1 MIYIIMLNYKRS
13 RAMSVLKCSNVSF
26 SFGNRVILENASFF
40 MQKGEHIGLVGL
52 NGEGKS
58 TFIKMITGSLT
69 PDEGKIEW
77 CKRITTGYLDQYST
91 LTPGKSIREVLREAF
106 KHMYD
111 LEAEMNSLYE
121 KMCDC
126 SEEEMNEY
134 LQDTGEIQSELES
147 SGFYTLDATIESVA
161 NGLGLMEIG
170 LDHDV
175 SNLSGGQ
182 RSKVLL
188 TKLLLAKPTILI
200 LDEPTNFLDEAQ
212 INWLKTYLENYENA
226 FILVSHD
233 VPFLNSVINVVYHM
247 EDGTLT
253 RYSGNYDGFMQMY
266 ELKKRQQNMAYE
278 KQQKEIAHLKEFIA
292 KNKARVA
299 TTDLAKSRQRILD
312 KMEIIDKAK
321 EAIKPTFR
329 FKECG
334 ASGKFVISCN
344 DLVIGYNEPL
354 SKKLNFV
361 IERGQKVAIKGANGI
376 GKSTLLKTILGIIPP
391 ISGEVKL
398 DYNIHYGYFE
408 QEASDSKNTALEEI
422 WNLYPAMTNAE
433 VRGALAACGLTKE
446 KIESLMMVLS
456 GGEAAKV
463 RLCKI
468 MLKECNTLVL
478 DEPTNHLDVLAK
490 ESLKEA
496 LKQFKGT
503 IVLVCHEPDFYQD
516 IVTDVLDAEGWTTKI
531 L

>member
-1 MIYIIMLNYKRS
+1 
-13 RAMSVLKCSNVSF
+13 MSVLKCSNVSF
-26 SFGNRVILENASFF
+26 SFGNRIILENASFV

-58 TFIKMITGSLT
+58 TFIKMITGALT
-69 PDEGKIEW
+69 PDQGKIEW
-77 CKRITTGYLDQYST
+77 CKRITTGYLDQYTT
-91 LTPGKSIREVLREAF
+91 LTKGKTIREVLREAF
-106 KHMYD
+106 QHMYD
-111 LEAEMNSLYE
+111 LETEMNSLYE

-126 SEEEMNEY
+126 TEEEMEAY
-134 LQDTGEIQSELES
+134 LEDTGEIQSELES
-147 SGFYTLDATIESVA
+147 SGFYQLDAKIEEVA
-161 NGLGLMEIG
+161 NGLGLGEIG

-188 TKLLLAKPTILI
+188 TKLLLAKPMILI

-212 INWLKTYLENYENA
+212 VNWLKNFLAEYENA
-226 FILVSHD
+226 FLLVSHD
-233 VPFLNSVINVVYHM
+233 VSFLNSVINVIYHM

-266 ELKKRQQNMAYE
+266 ELKKRQQNIAYE

-321 EAIKPTFR
+321 EQIKPSFR
-329 FKECG
+329 FRECG
-334 ASGKFVISCN
+334 ASSKFVITAEN
-344 DLVIGYNEPL
+344 LVIGYHEPL
-354 SKKLNFV
+354 SSKLNFV
-361 IERGQKVAIKGANGI
+361 IERGQKVVIKGANGI
-376 GKSTLLKTILGIIPP
+376 GKTTLLKTLLGILPP
-391 ISGEVKL
+391 LSGICRL
-398 DYNIHYGYFE
+398 DYNIQYGYFA
-408 QEASDSKNTALEEI
+408 QEEEYSKNTALQEI
-422 WNLYPAMTNAE
+422 WDMYPAMTNAE
-433 VRGALAACGLTKE
+433 VRGALASCGLTKD

-496 LKQFKGT
+496 IRAFRGT
-503 IVLVCHEPDFYQD
+503 VILVCHEVDFYRD
-516 IVTDVLDAEGWTTKI
+516 IVTDVLDAEQWTTKI

>member
-1 MIYIIMLNYKRS
+1 
-13 RAMSVLKCSNVSF
+13 MSVLKCTDVSF
-26 SFGNRVILENASFF
+26 SFGNRTILENASFV

-58 TFIKMITGSLT
+58 TFIKMITGEIT

-77 CKRITTGYLDQYST
+77 CKRITTGYLDQYTT
-91 LTPGKSIREVLREAF
+91 LSKGKTIRDVLREAF
-106 KHMYD
+106 QHMD
-111 LEAEMNSLYE
+111 CTEDEMNYYL
-121 KMCDC
+121 
-126 SEEEMNEY
+126 EE
-134 LQDTGEIQSELES
+134 TGEIQSELES
-147 SGFYTLDATIESVA
+147 AGFYTLDSKIEEVA
-161 NGLGLMEIG
+161 NGLGLGDIG

-188 TKLLLAKPTILI
+188 TKLLLAQPMILI

-212 INWLKTYLENYENA
+212 ITWLQNYLANYENA
-226 FILVSHD
+226 FLLVSHD
-233 VPFLNSVINVVYHM
+233 IPFLNSVVNVIYHM

-253 RYSGNYDGFMQMY
+253 RYTGDYDGFMQMY
-266 ELKKRQQNMAYE
+266 EIKKRQQNMAYE

-321 EAIKPTFR
+321 EQIKPNFK

-334 ASGKFVISCN
+334 ASGKFVMVAN

-354 SKKLNFV
+354 SSKLNFA

-376 GKSTLLKTILGIIPP
+376 GKSTLLKTLLGIIPP
-391 ISGEVKL
+391 LSGECKL
-398 DYNIHYGYFE
+398 DYNIHYGYFA
-408 QEASDSKNTALEEI
+408 QEEEYSKNTALEEV
-422 WNLYPAMTNAE
+422 WEMYPAMTNAE
-433 VRGALAACGLTKE
+433 VRGALAACGLNKD

-496 LKQFKGT
+496 IKAFKGT
-503 IVLVCHEPDFYQD
+503 VVLVCHEADLYSD
-516 IVTDVLDAEGWTTKI
+516 IVTDIYDAEKWTTKI

>member
-1 MIYIIMLNYKRS
+1 
-13 RAMSVLKCSNVSF
+13 MSVLKCSDVSF
-26 SFGNRVILENASFF
+26 SFGNRTILENASFV

-69 PDEGKIEW
+69 PDQGKIEW
-77 CKRITTGYLDQYST
+77 CKRITTGYLDQYTT
-91 LTPGKSIREVLREAF
+91 LTRGKTIREVLREAF
-106 KHMYD
+106 QHMYD
-111 LEAEMNSLYE
+111 LEAEMNALYE

-126 SEEEMNEY
+126 TEEEMNAY
-134 LQDTGEIQSELES
+134 LEDTGEIQSELEM
-147 SGFYTLDATIESVA
+147 SGFYELDAKIEEVA
-161 NGLGLMEIG
+161 NGLGLGDIG

-175 SNLSGGQ
+175 ADLSGGQ

-188 TKLLLAKPTILI
+188 TKLLLAKPMILI
-200 LDEPTNFLDEAQ
+200 LDEPTNFLDEEQ
-212 INWLKTYLENYENA
+212 VTWLKNFLMNYENA
-226 FILVSHD
+226 FLLVSHD
-233 VPFLNSVINVVYHM
+233 IPFLNSVINVIYHM

-253 RYSGNYDGFMQMY
+253 RYTGNYDGFMQMY
-266 ELKKRQQNMAYE
+266 ELKKRQQNIAYE

-321 EAIKPTFR
+321 EQIKPTFK

-334 ASGKFVISCN
+334 ASGKFVFTAT
-344 DLVIGYNEPL
+344 DLVIGYKEPL

-376 GKSTLLKTILGIIPP
+376 GKSTLLKTLLGILPP
-391 ISGEVKL
+391 ISGECKL
-398 DYNIHYGYFE
+398 DYNIHYGYFA
-408 QEASDSKNTALEEI
+408 QEEKYSKNTAHQEI
-422 WNLYPAMTNAE
+422 WDMYPTMTNAE
-433 VRGALAACGLTKE
+433 VRGALASCGLTKE
-446 KIESLMMVLS
+446 KIESLMVVLS

-490 ESLKEA
+490 EALKEA
-496 LKQFKGT
+496 LKAFKGT
-503 IVLVCHEPDFYQD
+503 IVLVCHEAEFYQD
-516 IVTDVLDAEGWTTKI
+516 IVTDVFNAENWTTKI

>member
-1 MIYIIMLNYKRS
+1 
-13 RAMSVLKCSNVSF
+13 MSVLKCTDVSF
-26 SFGNRVILENASFF
+26 SFGNRTILENASFV

-69 PDEGKIEW
+69 PDQGKIEW
-77 CKRITTGYLDQYST
+77 CKRITTGYLDQYTS
-91 LTPGKSIREVLREAF
+91 LTKGKTIREVLREAF
-106 KHMYD
+106 QHMYD
-111 LEAEMNSLYE
+111 LEAEMNDIYM

-126 SEEEMNEY
+126 TEEEMNEY
-134 LQDTGEIQSELES
+134 LEDTGEIQSELES
-147 SGFYTLDATIESVA
+147 SGFYTLDAKIEEVA
-161 NGLGLMEIG
+161 NGLGLGDIG
-170 LDHDV
+170 LDTDV
-175 SNLSGGQ
+175 TNLSGGQ

-188 TKLLLAKPTILI
+188 TKLLLAQPMILI

-212 INWLKTYLENYENA
+212 ITWLRNYLENYENA

-233 VPFLNSVINVVYHM
+233 IPFLNSVINVVYHM

-253 RYSGNYDGFMQMY
+253 RYTGNYDSFMEMY
-266 ELKKRQQNMAYE
+266 ELKKRHQNIAYE
-278 KQQKEIAHLKEFIA
+278 KQQKEIAHLKEFIN

-312 KMEIIDKAK
+312 KMEIIEKAK
-321 EAIKPTFR
+321 EAVKPTFK

-334 ASGKFVISCN
+334 ASGKFVMVAE

-354 SKKLNFV
+354 SSKLNFS

-376 GKSTLLKTILGIIPP
+376 GKSTLLKTLLGIIPP
-391 ISGEVKL
+391 LSGKCNL
-398 DYNIHYGYFE
+398 DYNIHYGYFA
-408 QEASDSKNTALEEI
+408 QEEELNRNTAHEEI
-422 WNLYPAMTNAE
+422 WNEYPAMTNAE
-433 VRGALAACGLTKE
+433 VRGALAACGLNKD
-446 KIESLMMVLS
+446 KIESLMVVLS

-496 LKQFKGT
+496 LQQFKGT
-503 IVLVCHEPDFYQD
+503 IVLVCHEPEFYSD
-516 IVTDVLDAEGWTTKI
+516 IVTDVLDAEKWTTKI

>member
-1 MIYIIMLNYKRS
+1 
-13 RAMSVLKCSNVSF
+13 
-26 SFGNRVILENASFF
+26 
-40 MQKGEHIGLVGL
+40 
-52 NGEGKS
+52 
-58 TFIKMITGSLT
+58 
-69 PDEGKIEW
+69 
-77 CKRITTGYLDQYST
+77 
-91 LTPGKSIREVLREAF
+91 
-106 KHMYD
+106 
-111 LEAEMNSLYE
+111 
-121 KMCDC
+121 
-126 SEEEMNEY
+126 
-134 LQDTGEIQSELES
+134 
-147 SGFYTLDATIESVA
+147 
-161 NGLGLMEIG
+161 
-170 LDHDV
+170 
-175 SNLSGGQ
+175 
-182 RSKVLL
+182 
-188 TKLLLAKPTILI
+188 
-200 LDEPTNFLDEAQ
+200 
-212 INWLKTYLENYENA
+212 
-226 FILVSHD
+226 
-233 VPFLNSVINVVYHM
+233 
-247 EDGTLT
+247 
-253 RYSGNYDGFMQMY
+253 
-266 ELKKRQQNMAYE
+266 MAYE

>member
-1 MIYIIMLNYKRS
+1 
-13 RAMSVLKCSNVSF
+13 MSVLKVTDVSF
-26 SFGNRVILENASFF
+26 SFGNRIILENASFVL
-40 MQKGEHIGLVGL
+40 QKGEHVGLIGL

-58 TFIKMITGSLT
+58 TFIKMITGSIS

-77 CKRITTGYLDQYST
+77 CKRITTGYLDQYTT
-91 LTPGKSIREVLREAF
+91 LTKGKTIREVLREAF
-106 KHMYD
+106 QHMYD
-111 LEAEMNSLYE
+111 LETELNELYN

-126 SEEEMNEY
+126 TEEEMVSLLE
-134 LQDTGEIQSELES
+134 DTGEIQSELES
-147 SGFYTLDATIESVA
+147 SGFYSLEAKIEEVA
-161 NGLGLMEIG
+161 NGLGLGEIG
-170 LDHDV
+170 LDRDV
-175 SNLSGGQ
+175 SDLSGGQ

-188 TKLLLAKPTILI
+188 TKLLLAQPMILI
-200 LDEPTNFLDEAQ
+200 LDEPTNFLDEEQ
-212 INWLKTYLENYENA
+212 VNWLRNYLQNYENA

-233 VPFLNSVINVVYHM
+233 VSFLNNVVNVIYHM

-253 RYSGNYDGFMQMY
+253 RYTGNYDGFMQMY
-266 ELKKRQQNMAYE
+266 EIKKRQQNMAYE

-321 EAIKPTFR
+321 EQIKPNFK
-329 FKECG
+329 FKETG
-334 ASGKFVISCN
+334 ASGKFVITAT

-354 SKKLNFV
+354 SSKLNFV
-361 IERGQKVAIKGANGI
+361 IERGQKVVIKGANGI
-376 GKSTLLKTILGIIPP
+376 GKTTLLKTLLGLIPP
-391 ISGEVKL
+391 LSGECKL
-398 DYNIHYGYFE
+398 DYNIHYGYFA
-408 QEASDSKNTALEEI
+408 QEESDSRNTAHEEV
-422 WNLYPAMTNAE
+422 WNEYPSMTNAE

-446 KIESLMMVLS
+446 KIETLMMVLS

-468 MLKECNTLVL
+468 MLKECNTLIL

-496 LKQFKGT
+496 LMAFKGT
-503 IVLVCHEPDFYQD
+503 IVLVCHEADFYNGL
-516 IVTDVLDAEGWTTKI
+516 ITDVLDAEKWTTKI
-531 L
+531 I

>member
-1 MIYIIMLNYKRS
+1 
-13 RAMSVLKCSNVSF
+13 MSVLKCTDVSF
-26 SFGNRVILENASFF
+26 SFGNRTILENASFV

-69 PDEGKIEW
+69 PDQGKIEW
-77 CKRITTGYLDQYST
+77 CKRITTGYLDQYTT
-91 LTPGKSIREVLREAF
+91 LTRGKTIREVLREAF
-106 KHMYD
+106 QHMYD
-111 LEAEMNSLYE
+111 LEQEMNEMYE

-126 SEEEMNEY
+126 TEDEMNYY
-134 LQDTGEIQSELES
+134 LEETGEIQSELES
-147 SGFYTLDATIESVA
+147 AGFYSLDSKIEEVA
-161 NGLGLMEIG
+161 NGLGLGEIG

-175 SNLSGGQ
+175 ANLSGGQ

-188 TKLLLAKPTILI
+188 TKLLLAQPMILI

-212 INWLKTYLENYENA
+212 INWLRNYLSNYENA

-233 VPFLNSVINVVYHM
+233 IPFLNSVINVIYHM

-253 RYSGNYDGFMQMY
+253 RYTGNYDSFMEMY
-266 ELKKRQQNMAYE
+266 ELKKRHQNIAYE

-321 EAIKPTFR
+321 EVVKPTFK

-334 ASGKFVISCN
+334 ASGKFVMVAE

-354 SKKLNFV
+354 STKLNFV
-361 IERGQKVAIKGANGI
+361 IERGSKVAIKGANGI
-376 GKSTLLKTILGIIPP
+376 GKSTLLKTLLGIIPP
-391 ISGEVKL
+391 LSGSCNL
-398 DYNIHYGYFE
+398 DYNIHYGYFA
-408 QEASDSKNTALEEI
+408 QEEDLEKRTALDEV
-422 WNLYPAMTNAE
+422 WNEFPSMTNAE
-433 VRGALAACGLTKE
+433 VRGALAACGLNKD
-446 KIESLMMVLS
+446 KIESLMVVLS

-468 MLKECNTLVL
+468 MLHKCNTLVL
-478 DEPTNHLDVLAK
+478 DEPTNHLDYLAK

-496 LKQFKGT
+496 LQAFKGT
-503 IVLVCHEPDFYQD
+503 IVLVCHEPEFYQD
-516 IVTDVLDAEGWTTKI
+516 IVTDVLDAEKWTTKI

>member
-1 MIYIIMLNYKRS
+1 
-13 RAMSVLKCSNVSF
+13 MSVLKCTDVSF
-26 SFGNRVILENASFF
+26 SFGNRTILENASFV

-69 PDEGKIEW
+69 PDQGKIEW
-77 CKRITTGYLDQYST
+77 CKRITTGYLDQYSS
-91 LTPGKSIREVLREAF
+91 LTKGKTIREVLREAF
-106 KHMYD
+106 QHMYD
-111 LEAEMNSLYE
+111 LEAEMNELYE

-126 SEEEMNEY
+126 TEEEMNEY
-134 LQDTGEIQSELES
+134 LEDTGEIQSELEI
-147 SGFYTLDATIESVA
+147 SGFYQLDAKIEEVA
-161 NGLGLMEIG
+161 NGLGLGEIG

-200 LDEPTNFLDEAQ
+200 LDEPTNFLDEEQ
-212 INWLKTYLENYENA
+212 VSWLRNYLANYENA
-226 FILVSHD
+226 FLLVSHD
-233 VPFLNSVINVVYHM
+233 EAFINSVINVVYHM
-247 EDGTLT
+247 EDGVLT
-253 RYSGNYDGFMQMY
+253 RYSGDYYSFRDMY
-266 ELKKRQQNMAYE
+266 ELKKRQQNIAYE

-321 EAIKPTFR
+321 EQIKPTFK

-334 ASGKFVISCN
+334 ASGKFVMSAN

-376 GKSTLLKTILGIIPP
+376 GKSTLLKTLLGIIPP
-391 ISGEVKL
+391 LSGECKL
-398 DYNIHYGYFE
+398 DYNIHYGYFA
-408 QEASDSKNTALEEI
+408 QEEDYSRNTAHEEI
-422 WNLYPAMTNAE
+422 WQEYPMMTNAE
-433 VRGALAACGLTKE
+433 VRGALASCGLTKE
-446 KIESLMMVLS
+446 KIESLMVVLS

-478 DEPTNHLDVLAK
+478 DEPTNHLDYLA
-490 ESLKEA
+490 KEA
-496 LKQFKGT
+496 LKDALKAFKGT
-503 IVLVCHEPDFYQD
+503 IVLVCHEAEFYSD
-516 IVTDVLDAEGWTTKI
+516 IVTDVLDAEKWTTKI

>member
-1 MIYIIMLNYKRS
+1 
-13 RAMSVLKCSNVSF
+13 MSVLKCTDVSF
-26 SFGNRVILENASFF
+26 SFGNRTILENASFV

-69 PDEGKIEW
+69 PDQGKIEW
-77 CKRITTGYLDQYST
+77 CKRITTGYLDQYTS
-91 LTPGKSIREVLREAF
+91 LTKGKTIREVLREAF
-106 KHMYD
+106 QHMYD
-111 LEAEMNSLYE
+111 LEAEMNEIYM

-126 SEEEMNEY
+126 TEEEMNAY
-134 LQDTGEIQSELES
+134 LEDTGEIQSELES
-147 SGFYTLDATIESVA
+147 SGFYTLDAKIEEVA
-161 NGLGLMEIG
+161 NGLGLGDIG
-170 LDHDV
+170 LDTDV
-175 SNLSGGQ
+175 TNLSGGQ

-188 TKLLLAKPTILI
+188 TKLLLAQPMILI
-200 LDEPTNFLDEAQ
+200 LDEPTNFLDEEQ
-212 INWLKTYLENYENA
+212 VNWLRNYLANYENA

-253 RYSGNYDGFMQMY
+253 RYTGNYDSYVEMY
-266 ELKKRQQNMAYE
+266 ELKKRHQNIAYE
-278 KQQKEIAHLKEFIA
+278 KQQKEIAHLKEFIN

-312 KMEIIDKAK
+312 KMEIIEKAK
-321 EAIKPTFR
+321 EQTKPNFK

-334 ASGKFVISCN
+334 ASGKFVMVAE

-354 SKKLNFV
+354 SNKLNFA
-361 IERGQKVAIKGANGI
+361 IERGQKIAIKGTNGI
-376 GKSTLLKTILGIIPP
+376 GKSTLLKTLLGIIPP
-391 ISGEVKL
+391 LSGKCNL
-398 DYNIHYGYFE
+398 DYNIHYGYFA
-408 QEASDSKNTALEEI
+408 QEEELNRNTAHQEI
-422 WNLYPAMTNAE
+422 WNEYPAMTNAE
-433 VRGALAACGLTKE
+433 VRGALAACGLNKD
-446 KIESLMMVLS
+446 KIESLMVVLS

-496 LKQFKGT
+496 LKVFKGT
-503 IVLVCHEPDFYQD
+503 IVLVCHEPEFYSD
-516 IVTDVLDAEGWTTKI
+516 IVTDVLDAEKWTTKI